1 MPNTAMRQCPGN
13 AGRPCGTY
21 MSPLFRDPHPTCEK
35 CRGRKCSY
43 DTMCDICDGW
53 SVKQW
58 EHFNR
63 KRSYAQRNKS
73 SRHAGDP
80 IETAS
85 NPPLSPASAKS
96 ISPLPTYLPPPPPSE
111 GSGEGSEAPSVSNIN
126 SDNLNEP
133 HVSSPTSMPSWGHG
147 EGGRDTPKVGNGE
160 REASPTSLASA
171 GGREKPHRPQP
182 DTLDEKVNSSPTKF
196 RPNRPSTHH
205 VDDWDENGAYRPP
218 PPSPTSL
225 HPRNKKK
232 REERGRPIDQARA
245 ADFYEKSAR
254 RLSPHRARP
263 RPHGRDRHVAPAR
276 PRSPPVRAAPA
287 ESSRI
292 HWGLTHP
299 YGAHTELGKP
309 VARPRNEATRHNS
322 VASSV

>member
-1 MPNTAMRQCPGN
+1 MP
-13 AGRPCGTY
+13 GRPCGTY

-73 SRHAGDP
+73 SSRHAGDP

-85 NPPLSPASAKS
+85 NPPLSPASTRSA
-96 ISPLPTYLPPPPPSE
+96 SPSPTSLPPPPPSE
-111 GSGEGSEAPSVSNIN
+111 GSGEGSEAPSVSNII

-133 HVSSPTSMPSWGHG
+133 LVSSPTSIPSRGHG

-171 GGREKPHRPQP
+171 VGREKPPRPQP
-182 DTLDEKVNSSPTKF
+182 DTLDEKLNSSPTKF

-205 VDDWDENGAYRPP
+205 VDDWDNNGAYRPP
-218 PPSPTSL
+218 SLTSL
-225 HPRNKKK
+225 HPRNKRK
-232 REERGRPIDQARA
+232 REEKGWPIDQAQA
-245 ADFYEKSAR
+245 ADFYEKSAS
-254 RLSPHRARP
+254 RLSPHRE
-263 RPHGRDRHVAPAR
+263 H
-276 PRSPPVRAAPA
+276 PRSPR
-287 ESSRI
+287 
-292 HWGLTHP
+292 G
-299 YGAHTELGKP
+299 
-309 VARPRNEATRHNS
+309 ARPPAVSSHAGS
-322 VASSV
+322 ASIGA